1 MRQRPRSPGVSLC
14 VLTLL
19 ATAPAFGQ
27 TPPPLPDLSTVEAW
41 FSRAC
46 GVGRPADVAWAAA
59 HTRVP
64 MRRRDCGGEIR
75 HCRTQRIT
83 RAARG
88 VEDLCS
94 HGVFETAREDGRPGW
109 LGRQLVD
116 DALQRFDVW
125 RRQRRVILGGQFVF
139 YLLFETAP
147 DGQALWVGW
156 RDE

>member
-1 MRQRPRSPGVSLC
+1 M
-14 VLTLL
+14 TLL
-19 ATAPAFGQ
+19 AAAPAFGQ

-46 GVGRPADVAWAAA
+46 GVGRPADVAWAVE

-94 HGVFETAREDGRPGW
+94 H
-109 LGRQLVD
+109 
-116 DALQRFDVW
+116 
-125 RRQRRVILGGQFVF
+125 RRVILGGQFVF